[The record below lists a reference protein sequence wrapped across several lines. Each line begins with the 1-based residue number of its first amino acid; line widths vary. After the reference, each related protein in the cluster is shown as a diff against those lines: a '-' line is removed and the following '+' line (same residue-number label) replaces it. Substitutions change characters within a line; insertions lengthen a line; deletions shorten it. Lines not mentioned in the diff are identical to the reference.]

1 MRKNLVFIFLAFL
14 LFPYTAFS
22 VNVDSLAYEQQRS
35 KINNML
41 DERSSKFGLY
51 AESLKS
57 RTGIFGLK
65 TKKDMQK
72 SIDILAEIV
81 KTDNAI
87 LKETKVL
94 LDYKTFEQEKVVT
107 ESKENSEKNLAYM
120 RTINKLQT
128 ENERLKNELIILK
141 DSRNNYKLYFYIL
154 LITLVAGGL
163 FIYSKFYRKKR

>member
-1 MRKNLVFIFLAFL
+1 
-14 LFPYTAFS
+14 
-22 VNVDSLAYEQQRS
+22 
-35 KINNML
+35 ML
-41 DERSSKFGLY
+41 
-51 AESLKS
+51 
-57 RTGIFGLK
+57 
-65 TKKDMQK
+65 
-72 SIDILAEIV
+72 ILAEIV